1 MFESDLVESPAGLPT
16 VSSLDLGRLRQAEE
30 SKYKAMSFPQK

>member
-16 VSSLDLGRLRQAEE
+16 VSSLDMGRLKQAEE
-30 SKYKAMSFPQK
+30 SKYKATPFSPK